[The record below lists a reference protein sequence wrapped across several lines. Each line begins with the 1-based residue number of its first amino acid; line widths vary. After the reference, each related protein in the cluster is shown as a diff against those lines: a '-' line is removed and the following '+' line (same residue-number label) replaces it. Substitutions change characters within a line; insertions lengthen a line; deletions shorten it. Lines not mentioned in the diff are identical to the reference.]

1 MELDLRRLFS
11 KSEKIRRVAAGN
23 TIFSEGDP
31 GHEMFVIVEGE
42 LEISAKGETFAR
54 LGPGE
59 TVGEMALIDS
69 SPRSATVT
77 AVIDSKIV
85 PLDEKSFVFMVQE
98 TPFFALH
105 MLRTLAERLRT
116 RDEQCK

>member
-1 MELDLRRLFS
+1 MELDLKRLFS
-11 KSEKIRRVAAGN
+11 KSEKVRRVAAGD

-42 LEISAKGETFAR
+42 LEVSADGETFAR

-59 TVGEMALIDS
+59 TVGEMALIDD
-69 SPRSATVT
+69 SPRSATVIAAT
-77 AVIDSKIV
+77 DARIV

-105 MLRTLAERLRT
+105 MLRILAKRLRA